1 MYAQYFGL
9 RDSPFS
15 MTPDPT
21 YVFMSPHHE
30 EALGHLLY
38 GTGEDGGFVQLTGE
52 VGTGKTTLIRTLLKQ
67 DIPNVDV
74 ALILNPRLTAVE
86 FLQSVC
92 DELHIEYPKAAT
104 TLKPLV
110 DALNVHLLKTHAA
123 GRRTV
128 LIIDEAQNLSRDLLE
143 QVRLLTNLETAR
155 HKLLRIMLVG
165 QPELRTMLAREDL
178 RQLAQR
184 ITARYHLE
192 PLDREQSTAYIIHR
206 IQVAGGHPD
215 LFAPAAMRAV
225 YGHSLGVPRLI
236 NVICDRALLGA
247 YSQNKRQVDRETI
260 THAAREVMGGS
271 SHLRTL
277 TGEYQAWFWGA
288 AGAAAVIVGTVF
300 FALQRHGAP
309 KALEAAPPPAAV
321 AAAPAPQAEPAPPPP
336 SSQPVLFDSAEAAL
350 PALAAL
356 WKVAPADAAA
366 CAVLA
371 NKGLRCLE
379 GRGGWTE
386 LRGYNLP
393 AVLKFKEGA
402 AVLRILDGEQ
412 AEMETTTG
420 IAKQRVAELDAQWD
434 GDYLL
439 LWRSPV
445 AGEVIGPGAGT
456 NQLRWLYARLKAAT
470 GEDPFF
476 SDAPVIY
483 DQKMTDWVKRFQL
496 ARGLSADGI
505 VGARTLLRLAAYGPE
520 ADTPRLLRKEAR

>member
-9 RDSPFS
+9 RDNPFS
-15 MTPDPT
+15 ITPDPT
-21 YVFMSPHHE
+21 YVYMSPHHE

-67 DIPNVDV
+67 DIPHVDI

-92 DELHIEYPKAAT
+92 DELHIQYPKHVG

-110 DALNVHLLKTHAA
+110 DALNAHLLKTHAE

-143 QVRLLTNLETAR
+143 QVRLLTNLETDR
-155 HKLLRIMLVG
+155 HKLLRIMLIG
-165 QPELRTMLAREDL
+165 QPELRTMLKREDL

-192 PLDREQSTAYIIHR
+192 PLNREQTAAYIAHR

-215 LFAPAAMRAV
+215 LFAPPAMRAI
-225 YGHSLGVPRLI
+225 YGHTLGVPRLI

-247 YSQNKRQVDRETI
+247 YSKNQRQVDRETI
-260 THAAREVMGGS
+260 SRAAKEVVGS
-271 SHLRTL
+271 ASRVRSIG
-277 TGEYQAWFWGA
+277 GEYQAWFWGA
-288 AGAAAVIVGTVF
+288 AGFAAVLVGTVV
-300 FALQRHGAP
+300 FALQRYSSAP
-309 KALEAAPPPAAV
+309 AVQATPVAAV
-321 AAAPAPQAEPAPPPP
+321 VASPAPAAEPAPPPAP
-336 SSQPVLFDSAEAAL
+336 AATLFADSQAAL

-356 WKVAPADAAA
+356 WDVVPQNAISCSALRK
-366 CAVLA
+366 
-371 NKGLRCLE
+371 KGLRCLE

-393 AVLKFKEGA
+393 AVLQLKDGA
-402 AVLRILDGEQ
+402 VVLRALAGEQ
-412 AEMETTTG
+412 AEIEMASGTETR
-420 IAKQRVAELDAQWD
+420 RVAELDAEWD
-434 GDYLL
+434 GDFLL
-439 LWRSPV
+439 LWRSPIG
-445 AGEVIGPGAGT
+445 GEAIGPGSGT
-456 NQLRWLYARLKAAT
+456 NELRWLYARLKAAT

-476 SDAPVIY
+476 ADPPVLY
-483 DQKMTDWVKRFQL
+483 GDKMGEWVKRFQL

-505 VGARTLLRLAAYGPE
+505 VGARTLLRLAAYEQAAG
-520 ADTPRLLRKEAR
+520 TPALVGQEMR